1 MDWDLKMP
9 PWNPEEL
16 GRHAKLSVGSGAVG
30 PSPGCFGLPDK
41 SNDHAA
47 ASMMAAAASAS
58 GPPKRAR
65 APANGAS
72 CSVDGCTTDLS
83 KCREYHRRHKVCE
96 AHSKTP
102 VVVVRGQEQRFC
114 QQCSRFHVLQEFDDV
129 KRSCRRRLDGH
140 NKRRRKSQ
148 PDSINSGRW
157 FSDRQGVTG
166 VSTHPLVYPTT
177 AAESNW
183 AGDVRRTEKRTP
195 SQLISHD
202 NFSISYS
209 FGGERKQLHI
219 FQDGET
225 GTKATQSQLNLC
237 AVTPY
242 ESRRSSGSGMFD
254 CALSLLSSATSDVNL
269 SHMVPPSDKISM
281 VQYGGF
287 VQHTLSQAESVV
299 RTPTGCSMGKNAE
312 IDCHSK
318 FQVEAEDC
326 LDGSSQTHPSYWP

>member
-114 QQCSRFHVLQEFDDV
+114 QQCSRCIMALTISL
-129 KRSCRRRLDGH
+129 SCT
-140 NKRRRKSQ
+140 
-148 PDSINSGRW
+148 
-157 FSDRQGVTG
+157 VTG

-318 FQVEAEDC
+318 FQVEGEDC